1 MLADVNVNI
10 AKFYRPTVN
19 LPNDR
24 LEYQYY
30 RVIGIRHPNRGDLYL
45 SSNGTVRMWPVERKA
60 QSISM
65 VRLIVEIDTKCDRDD
80 IEQMR
85 AIQQSIQSGP
95 IRKAAN
101 AVIAAGEAAR
111 QADRKLQKFLQENPI
126 LIKDFN
132 HD

>member
-1 MLADVNVNI
+1 
-10 AKFYRPTVN
+10 
-19 LPNDR
+19 
-24 LEYQYY
+24 
-30 RVIGIRHPNRGDLYL
+30 
-45 SSNGTVRMWPVERKA
+45 MWPVERKA